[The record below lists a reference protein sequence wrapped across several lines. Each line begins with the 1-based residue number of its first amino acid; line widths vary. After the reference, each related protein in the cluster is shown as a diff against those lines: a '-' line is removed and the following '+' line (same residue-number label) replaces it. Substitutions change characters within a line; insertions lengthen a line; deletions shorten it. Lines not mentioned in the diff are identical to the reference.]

1 MAAKVK
7 INPGGMG
14 ELLKSAGVRGFVTER
29 AERVLSAAQS
39 SAPVGETGDYKA
51 SLHIEQDTTDRAV
64 VRVVADVSYAR
75 IVEANTGTLS
85 RALDSAGGS

>member
-7 INPGGMG
+7 LNSRGMG
-14 ELLKSAGVRGFVTER
+14 QLLKSGEVRDFVTER

-64 VRVVADVSYAR
+64 VRVVADVPYAR